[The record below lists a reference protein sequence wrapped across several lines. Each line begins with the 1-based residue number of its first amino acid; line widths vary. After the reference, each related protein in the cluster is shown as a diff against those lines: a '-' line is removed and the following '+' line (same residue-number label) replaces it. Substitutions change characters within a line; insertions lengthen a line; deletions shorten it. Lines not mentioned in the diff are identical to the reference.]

1 MTLIRSL
8 LTAHSATCAEW
19 AVKRDLISVI
29 RDLVKCQKCQK
40 ALPLART
47 WPLDTASLRADA
59 DFAVY
64 LFFPFLF
71 SPFSLL
77 FFFCFRADADA
88 TAAAAQRQLFKNMF
102 HVAGAHSQK
111 CVEVLLYGDSM

>member
-77 FFFCFRADADA
+77 FFFASAQTLTPPQLLRRGSCSKTCF
-88 TAAAAQRQLFKNMF
+88 TWPVHILKS
-102 HVAGAHSQK
+102 V
-111 CVEVLLYGDSM
+111 